1 MKKLEN
7 GSWAYLAHTIIKR
20 FFMKVLLF
28 ISMIILSDLS
38 LSQESTKE
46 NEAIYIIARKRKE
59 NIQEVPISITT
70 YDEYQIEEA
79 GIETVRDITE
89 TTPNVTLIGSNS
101 GRYSTPYIRGQGN
114 QDLNL
119 PEEVSVGFNLDE
131 IPLPRYAMD
140 NDLIDIKSVEVLRGP
155 QGTLFGKNTQA
166 GAINIY
172 TKEPDY
178 RDGSKISLQAGN
190 LETKSVIGTTN
201 FKIGSDKLQN
211 RISLKYKEQG
221 GYIQDT
227 FLNKD
232 LGDNKSYSLSNTL
245 QFKPT
250 NIFKSTFK
258 IGLQKKEGSDPL
270 IISRNEPGYPKSHQN
285 IDPRYKTNL
294 VTTSLKLEKDFSK
307 SVLTFIGAFNYYD
320 FNIKYDEADYYITY
334 DYLRSQVGTALADQY
349 INDSSELFRSIREY
363 QRQYYT
369 ELRLSN
375 KDDSDLSW
383 TGGINFSRN
392 NYRLLSH
399 IRTFSGGFVFK
410 QQNVNLI
417 SDSFSVF
424 GEATKKFAEK
434 YSLTFGTR
442 VNHDQKEFKSIH
454 SSTSIADYRQNS
466 EADYTDFTSKLT
478 LATQVSSTKNIYASI
493 ARGYQS
499 GGYPSYHFNNY
510 NGISKDQPAY
520 EDSTSLSYEI
530 GSKLTFFKQRLT
542 LNSAIFFNDIK
553 DKQVRVKDTSTNQS
567 FYANIDTDVF
577 GGEIEAKVKATTDLT
592 FGSTLG
598 YTNSKFK
605 EETVSGTSSTVLNK
619 KGARLANIPYWTGST
634 FAQYSYFLD
643 SVNGF
648 LNLRASYKYIGQR
661 FGDNINHT
669 RMGSYGL
676 LGTRVSFEKESYTIT
691 AYVNNLFD
699 KVYESQ
705 AYYYS
710 AFDKEVSSPGLPRMY
725 GVKATYRF

>member
-1 MKKLEN
+1 MKAL
-7 GSWAYLAHTIIKR
+7 LLIT
-20 FFMKVLLF
+20 VLLGTD
-28 ISMIILSDLS
+28 ISYA
-38 LSQESTKE
+38 QESTEKE
-46 NEAIYIIARKRKE
+46 SEAVYIIARKRKE
-59 NIQEVPISITT
+59 NIQEVPISITN
-70 YDEYQIEEA
+70 YDEYQLEEA
-79 GIETVRDITE
+79 GIETVRELTN
-89 TTPNVTLIGSNS
+89 TTPNVTLIGSTS

-131 IPLPRYAMD
+131 VPMPRYAMD
-140 NDLIDIKSVEVLRGP
+140 NDLIDIQSVEVLRGP

-172 TKEPDY
+172 TKEPNY
-178 RDGSKISLQAGN
+178 KDGNKITLQVGN
-190 LETKSVIGTTN
+190 LDSRSAVGTTN
-201 FKIGSDKLQN
+201 FKVGSNNLQN
-211 RISLKYKEQG
+211 RLSLKFKEQG

-227 FLNKD
+227 YLKKD
-232 LGDNKSYSLSNTL
+232 LGDFETYSLGNTL
-245 QFKPT
+245 LYTPT
-250 NIFKSTFK
+250 NTFKSTFK
-258 IGLQKKEGSDPL
+258 FNLQKKEGSDPL
-270 IISRNEPGYPKSHQN
+270 IVSRNEQGYPKSHQN
-285 IDPRYKTNL
+285 IDPIYKTNL
-294 VTTSLKLEKDFSK
+294 ITTSLKIEKDFDD
-307 SVLTFIGAFNYYD
+307 VLLTIIGAFNYYD

-334 DYLRSQVGTALADQY
+334 DYLESQVGTALADQY
-349 INDSSELFRSIREY
+349 INDSNELFRSIREY
-363 QRQYYT
+363 QRQYYS
-369 ELRLSN
+369 EFRLSN
-375 KDDSDLSW
+375 KDNHDISW
-383 TGGINFSRN
+383 TAGINVSRN

-410 QQNVNLI
+410 KQNINLI
-417 SDSFSVF
+417 SDSLSIF
-424 GEATKKFAEK
+424 GEASKALSET

-442 VNHDQKEFKSIH
+442 INHDNKEFKSIH
-454 SSTSIADYRQNS
+454 NSSTIADYKQNS
-466 EADYTDFTSKLT
+466 EADFTNFTSKLT
-478 LATQVSSTKNIYASI
+478 LAAKVSESKNLYASF

-520 EDSTSLSYEI
+520 ENSTSLSYEL
-530 GSKLTFFKQRLT
+530 GSKMSFLKNRFI

-553 DKQVRVKDTSTNQS
+553 DKQVRVKDTTTNQS

-577 GGEIEAKVKATTDLT
+577 GAEVEAKLKATRDLQ

-619 KGARLANIPYWTGST
+619 KGARLANIPYWTGSA
-634 FAQYSYFLD
+634 FAQYSYFLE

-648 LNLRASYKYIGQR
+648 LNFRTSYKYIGHR

-676 LGTRVSFEKESYTIT
+676 VGTRLTFEKDSYSIT

-699 KVYESQ
+699 KLYESQ

-725 GVKATYRF
+725 GLKATYRF

>member
-1 MKKLEN
+1 MKFLTLI
-7 GSWAYLAHTIIKR
+7 SI
-20 FFMKVLLF
+20 LLF
-28 ISMIILSDLS
+28 NDLS
-38 LSQESTKE
+38 LAQEAQQEQE

-79 GIETVRDITE
+79 GIATIRDLTD
-89 TTPNVTLIGSNS
+89 TTPNVSLIGSNS

-119 PEEVSVGFNLDE
+119 PEEISVGFNLDE
-131 IPLPRYAMD
+131 IPMPRFAMD
-140 NDLIDIKSVEVLRGP
+140 NDLVDIQSIEVLRGP

-166 GAINIY
+166 GTINIY
-172 TKEPDY
+172 TKEPNY
-178 RDGSKISLQAGN
+178 KDGSKVTVEAGN
-190 LETKSVIGTTN
+190 LSVKSVIGTTN
-201 FKIGSDKLQN
+201 FKLGSDKLQN
-211 RISLKYKEQG
+211 RLSLKYKEQG

-227 FLNKD
+227 FLKKD
-232 LGDNKSYSLSNTL
+232 LGDNQTYSLGNTL
-245 QFKPT
+245 QYKPT
-250 NIFKSTFK
+250 NNFKSTFK
-258 IGLQKKEGSDPL
+258 LGLQKKDGSDPL
-270 IISRNEPGYPKSHQN
+270 IISRNEEGYPKSHQN
-285 IDPRYKTNL
+285 IDPIYKTNL
-294 VTTSLKLEKDFSK
+294 VTTSLKLEKDFDD
-307 SVLTFIGAFNYYD
+307 VLLTVIGAFNYYD
-320 FNIKYDEADYYITY
+320 FDIKYDEADYYITY

-349 INDSSELFRSIREY
+349 INNSSELYRSIREY

-369 ELRLSN
+369 EFRLTN
-375 KDDSDLSW
+375 KDSNDIEW
-383 TGGINFSRN
+383 TAGINLSRN

-399 IRTFSGGFVFK
+399 IRTFSGGAFVFK
-410 QQNVNLI
+410 KQNVNLI
-417 SDSFSVF
+417 SDSYSIF
-424 GEATKKFAEK
+424 GEATKKLADRF
-434 YSLTFGTR
+434 SLTLGSR
-442 VNHDQKEFKSIH
+442 VNHDRKEFDSIH
-454 SSTSIADYRQNS
+454 QSSSIANYRQES
-466 EADYTDFTSKLT
+466 KEDYTDLSSKIT
-478 LATQVSSTKNIYASI
+478 LAAKLSKTKNLYASI

-530 GSKLTFFKQRLT
+530 GSKMTFLNRKLT
-542 LNSAIFFNDIK
+542 LNTALFFNDIK
-553 DKQVRVKDTSTNQS
+553 DKQVRVKDTTTNQS

-577 GGEIEAKVKATTDLT
+577 GGELEASLKATQDLT
-592 FGSTLG
+592 IGSNLG

-605 EETVSGTSSTVLNK
+605 EETISGAGSTVLNK

-643 SVNGF
+643 SVNGY
-648 LNLRASYKYIGQR
+648 LNFRTSYKYIGQR

-676 LGTRVSFEKESYTIT
+676 VGTRISFEKESYTIT

-725 GVKATYRF
+725 GLKATYRF

>member
-1 MKKLEN
+1 MKFLLLMTALLAN
-7 GSWAYLAHTIIKR
+7 DIAY
-20 FFMKVLLF
+20 
-28 ISMIILSDLS
+28 
-38 LSQESTKE
+38 SQESSEGQE

-79 GIETVRDITE
+79 GINTIRDLTD

-119 PEEVSVGFNLDE
+119 PEEISVGFNLDE
-131 IPLPRYAMD
+131 IPMPRYAMD
-140 NDLIDIKSVEVLRGP
+140 NDLIDIQSIEVLRGP
-155 QGTLFGKNTQA
+155 QGNLFGKNTQA

-172 TKEPDY
+172 TKEPNY
-178 RDGSKISLQAGN
+178 KDGSKITLEAGN
-190 LETKSVIGTTN
+190 LDTKSVIGTTN
-201 FKIGSDKLQN
+201 FKLGSEKLQN
-211 RISLKYKEQG
+211 RLSLKYKEQG
-221 GYIQDT
+221 GYIHDT

-232 LGDNKSYSLSNTL
+232 LGDSETYSLGNTL
-245 QFKPT
+245 QFKPSNT
-250 NIFKSTFK
+250 FKSTFK
-258 IGLQKKEGSDPL
+258 VGLQKKEGSDPL

-285 IDPRYKTNL
+285 IDPIYKTNL
-294 VTTSLKLEKDFSK
+294 VTTSLKLEKDFDD
-307 SVLTFIGAFNYYD
+307 VLLTIIGAFNYYD

-334 DYLRSQVGTALADQY
+334 DYLRSQVGTALANQY
-349 INDSSELFRSIREY
+349 INNSNELFRSIREH

-369 ELRLSN
+369 EFRLTN
-375 KDDSDLSW
+375 KDSSDLSW
-383 TGGINFSRN
+383 TAGINLSRN
-392 NYRLLSH
+392 NYRLQSH

-410 QQNVNLI
+410 KQNINLI
-417 SDSFSVF
+417 SDTFSVF
-424 GEATKKFAEK
+424 GEATKNLSSI
-434 YSLTFGTR
+434 YSLSFGTR
-442 VNHDQKEFKSIH
+442 VNHDRKEFKSIH
-454 SSTSIADYRQNS
+454 QSTTIADYRQSS
-466 EADYTDFTSKLT
+466 EEDYTNFSSKLT
-478 LATQVSSTKNIYASI
+478 LAAKVSSTKNLYASV

-530 GSKLTFFKQRLT
+530 GSKMSFFKQRLT
-542 LNSAIFFNDIK
+542 LNSALFFNDIK
-553 DKQVRVKDTSTNQS
+553 DKQVRVKDTTTNQS

-577 GGEIEAKVKATTDLT
+577 GGELEAKLKATQDLT
-592 FGSTLG
+592 FGSNLG

-605 EETVSGTSSTVLNK
+605 EETVSGTGSTVLNK

-634 FAQYSYFLD
+634 FAQYSYFLNN
-643 SVNGF
+643 VNGY
-648 LNLRASYKYIGQR
+648 LNFRTSYKYIGQR

-676 LGTRVSFEKESYTIT
+676 VGARVSFEKEAYTIS

-725 GVKATYRF
+725 GMKASYRF

>member
-1 MKKLEN
+1 MKN
-7 GSWAYLAHTIIKR
+7 KR
-20 FFMKVLLF
+20 FLYMKLLIL
-28 ISMIILSDLS
+28 ISAMLLGDLS
-38 LSQESTKE
+38 YANESEEAKE

-59 NIQEVPISITT
+59 NLQEVPISITT
-70 YDEYQIEEA
+70 FNEYQLEEA
-79 GIETVRDITE
+79 GINTVRDLTD
-89 TTPNVTLIGSNS
+89 TTPNVSLIGSTS

-119 PEEVSVGFNLDE
+119 PEEISVGFNLDE
-131 IPLPRYAMD
+131 VPLPRYAMD
-140 NDLIDIKSVEVLRGP
+140 NDLVDIQSVEVLRGP

-172 TKEPDY
+172 TKEPNY
-178 RDGSKISLQAGN
+178 KDGSKITLEAGN
-190 LETKSVIGTTN
+190 LDTKAFVGTTN
-201 FKIGSDKLQN
+201 FRLGSEKLQN
-211 RISLKYKEQG
+211 RLSVKLKEQG
-221 GYIQDT
+221 GFIKDT
-227 FLNKD
+227 YLNKD
-232 LGDNKSYSLSNTL
+232 LGDSETYSFNNTL
-245 QFKPT
+245 VYRPT
-250 NIFKSTFK
+250 NTFKSTFK
-258 IGLQKKEGSDPL
+258 IGAQNKEGSDAL

-285 IDPRYKTNL
+285 IDPIYKSNL
-294 VTTSLKLEKDFSK
+294 ITTSLKLEKDFDD
-307 SVLTFIGAFNYYD
+307 VLLTIIGAFNYYD

-334 DYLRSQVGTALADQY
+334 DYLRSQVGQALADQY
-349 INDSSELFRSIREY
+349 INDSNELFRSIQEY

-369 ELRLSN
+369 EFRISN
-375 KDDSDLSW
+375 KDSSDISW
-383 TGGINFSRN
+383 TTGLNISRN
-392 NYRLLSH
+392 HYRLLSH

-410 QQNVNLI
+410 KQNINLI
-417 SDSFSVF
+417 TDSFSVF
-424 GEATKKFAEK
+424 GEATKKLTET

-442 VNHDQKEFKSIH
+442 VNHDIKEFKSIH
-454 SSTSIADYRQNS
+454 NSTAIADYRQNS
-466 EADYTDFTSKLT
+466 EEDFTNFTSKLT
-478 LATQVSSTKNIYASI
+478 LAAKLSETKNLYASV

-530 GSKLTFFKQRLT
+530 GSKMSFFNRKLT

-567 FYANIDTDVF
+567 FYANIDTDVY
-577 GGEIEAKVKATTDLT
+577 GAELEAKLKATTDLT

-605 EETVSGTSSTVLNK
+605 EETVSGTSNTVLNK

-634 FAQYSYFLD
+634 FAQYSYFLN

-648 LNLRASYKYIGQR
+648 LNFRTSYKYVGHR

-676 LGTRVSFEKESYTIT
+676 VGARVSFEKESYTIT
-691 AYVNNLFD
+691 TYVNNLFD
-699 KVYESQ
+699 KLYESQ

-710 AFDKEVSSPGLPRMY
+710 AFDKEVSSPGQPRTY